1 MIPYPEIWKGRAD
14 ERDEFLEECGGRE
27 EFRKILRE
35 AVKDFPGRIHLV
47 MDGEL
52 SKDRKE

>member
-1 MIPYPEIWKGRAD
+1 MIPYPENWKGRAD